1 MIWRSIPL
9 ARKVCM
15 AETLLQ
21 IRDLHVAV
29 GDKEIIRGIDLDI
42 DRGSVHALMGPNGS
56 GKSTLSL
63 ALMGHPKYV
72 ITKGHIRFQGRSII
86 DMAPH
91 ERSLLGMFLCFQYPS
106 AVPGVSVANFLRNC
120 LIARHKNAAP
130 LTPKEFK
137 SLLDDAC
144 ARLKMDPETLRRYV
158 NDGFSGGEKKR
169 LEMLQALVLRP
180 ALSIL
185 DETDSGLDID
195 ALRIIAEGI
204 EAQRSPD
211 RSVLLITHYQRI
223 LNYVK
228 PDVVHV
234 LVRGKIAKEG
244 GPELAH
250 ELEARGYD
258 PLIKELVEA

>member
-1 MIWRSIPL
+1 
-9 ARKVCM
+9 M
-15 AETLLQ
+15 AEKLLE

-42 DRGSVHALMGPNGS
+42 ERGTVHALMGPNGS

-63 ALMGHPKYV
+63 ALMGHPKYA
-72 ITKGHIRFQGRSII
+72 ITKGEVRFKGQNLL
-86 DMAPH
+86 ALPPN
-91 ERSLLGMFLCFQYPS
+91 ERSLLGIFLCFQYPS
-106 AVPGVSVANFLRNC
+106 AVPGVSVANFLRNT
-120 LIARHKNAAP
+120 LMARHKGNAP
-130 LTPKEFK
+130 LTPAKFK
-137 SLLDDAC
+137 KLLDDGIA
-144 ARLKMDPETLRRYV
+144 KLRMEPSVLGRYV

-169 LEMLQALVLRP
+169 LEMLQALVLQP
-180 ALSIL
+180 DLAIL

-204 EAQRSPD
+204 EAQRGPE
-211 RSVLLITHYQRI
+211 RSILLITHYQRI

-234 LVRGKIAKEG
+234 LVRGKIVKRG
-244 GPELAH
+244 GPELAVD
-250 ELEARGYD
+250 LEARGYD

>member
-1 MIWRSIPL
+1 
-9 ARKVCM
+9 M
-15 AETLLQ
+15 AEKLLE

-29 GDKEIIRGIDLDI
+29 GDNEIIRGIDLEI

-63 ALMGHPKYV
+63 ALMGHPKYA
-72 ITKGHIRFQGRSII
+72 ITKGEVRFKGQNILEL
-86 DMAPH
+86 APN
-91 ERSLLGMFLCFQYPS
+91 ERSLLGLFLCFQYPS
-106 AVPGVSVANFLRNC
+106 AVPGVTVANFLRNT
-120 LIARHKNAAP
+120 LMARHKGQAP
-130 LTPKEFK
+130 LTPAKFK
-137 SLLDDAC
+137 KLLDEGIAK
-144 ARLKMDPETLRRYV
+144 LHMETAVLGRYV

-169 LEMLQALVLRP
+169 LEMLQALVLEP
-180 ALSIL
+180 DLAIL

-195 ALRIIAEGI
+195 ALRIIAQGI
-204 EAQRSPD
+204 EAQRGPD

-234 LVRGKIAKEG
+234 LVRGKIVKEG
-244 GPELAH
+244 GPELALD
-250 ELEARGYD
+250 LEARGYD

>member
-1 MIWRSIPL
+1 
-9 ARKVCM
+9 M
-15 AETLLQ
+15 AEKLLE

-29 GDKEIIRGIDLDI
+29 GDNEIIRGIDLDI
-42 DRGSVHALMGPNGS
+42 DLGTVHALMGPNGS

-63 ALMGHPKYV
+63 ALMGHPKYAV
-72 ITKGHIRFQGRSII
+72 TKGEIRFKGRNVLEL
-86 DMAPH
+86 APN

-106 AVPGVSVANFLRNC
+106 AVPGVTVANFLRNT
-120 LIARHKNAAP
+120 LMARHKGQAP
-130 LTPKEFK
+130 LTPAKFK
-137 SLLDDAC
+137 KLLDEGIAKLHMEP
-144 ARLKMDPETLRRYV
+144 AVLGRYV

-169 LEMLQALVLRP
+169 LEMLQALVLEP
-180 ALSIL
+180 ALAIL

-195 ALRIIAEGI
+195 ALRIIAQGI

-234 LVRGKIAKEG
+234 LVRGKIVKEG
-244 GPELAH
+244 GPELALD
-250 ELEARGYD
+250 LEARGYD

>member
-1 MIWRSIPL
+1 MPDRIL
-9 ARKVCM
+9 
-15 AETLLQ
+15 E
-21 IRDLHVAV
+21 IRDLHVSV
-29 GDKEIIRGIDLDI
+29 GDAEIIRGVNLTI
-42 DRGSVHALMGPNGS
+42 DRGTVHALMGPNGS
-56 GKSTLSL
+56 GKSTLSF
-63 ALMGHPKYV
+63 ALMGHPKYKV
-72 ITKGHIRFQGRSII
+72 TKGDMLFEGKSILE
-86 DMAPH
+86 MAPH
-91 ERSLLGMFLCFQYPS
+91 ERSLAGMFLCFQYPS

-137 SLLDDAC
+137 ALLDDAC
-144 ARLKMDPETLRRYV
+144 ARLKMDPQTLRRYV

-169 LEMLQALVLRP
+169 LEMLQALVLKP
-180 ALSIL
+180 TLSIL

-204 EAQRSPD
+204 EAQRAPD

-234 LVRGKIAKEG
+234 LVKGKIAKEG
-244 GPELAH
+244 GPELAQ
-250 ELEARGYD
+250 ELEAQGYD